1 MTRKKTLSPNMTR
14 SARHVYRDAVIWI
27 AQNDNEG
34 NPDAHD
40 VDEVHGMISVGLVSD
55 LFEVDQRIVAT
66 DVVRARVEGWE

>member
-1 MTRKKTLSPNMTR
+1 MTKKKTISPNMTR
-14 SARHVYRDAVIWI
+14 PARHVYRDAVIWI
-27 AQNDNEG
+27 AQNDNAG